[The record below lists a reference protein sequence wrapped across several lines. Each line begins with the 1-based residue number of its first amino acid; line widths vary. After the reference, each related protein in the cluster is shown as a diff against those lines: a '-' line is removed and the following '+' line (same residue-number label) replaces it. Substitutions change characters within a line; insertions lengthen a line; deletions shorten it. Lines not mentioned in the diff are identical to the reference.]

1 MPLPGTESQEIFQR
15 TEEGGKSACSCGMVK
30 RRLGIAIKSSEF
42 KFQCHYFWLFPIQII
57 RKYTLLE
64 ESNEMIEVLYK
75 L

>member
-1 MPLPGTESQEIFQR
+1 MPRLGTESQEILHR
-15 TEEGGKSACSCGMVK
+15 TEKGGKSARHCGMVK
-30 RRLGIAIKSSEF
+30 RRLGIAMKSSEF

-64 ESNEMIEVLYK
+64 ESNEMMEVLYK